1 MAEQPY
7 RVIAIPERE
16 RIRLMVVRGDVR
28 ADHLE
33 DRIRPDR
40 GDERMT
46 GSEALTELETP
57 VGRDLAGEVGEL
69 IRPLIHVLPWQSLR
83 VRHGQRIEIV
93 RGDIA
98 QVAADAIVNAANDHL
113 WMGAGVAGAL
123 KRAGGD
129 EIEREAM
136 AKGPIGVGDAIAT
149 SAGRLP
155 AKWVIHA
162 AAMGQDLR
170 TDAEKIRLAT
180 ASALRVADE
189 IGARSIVFPALGT
202 GVGGFP
208 LEECARIV
216 VDAVR
221 AHLARGSR
229 IERVVFALRGDDA
242 YRAFEE
248 RVG

>member
-33 DRIRPDR
+33 DRICPDR

-113 WMGAGVAGAL
+113 WMGAGVAG
-123 KRAGGD
+123 RAEARGRRRDRARGD
-129 EIEREAM
+129 GE
-136 AKGPIGVGDAIAT
+136 GPIGVGDAIAT

-155 AKWVIHA
+155 AKWV
-162 AAMGQDLR
+162 
-170 TDAEKIRLAT
+170 
-180 ASALRVADE
+180 
-189 IGARSIVFPALGT
+189 
-202 GVGGFP
+202 
-208 LEECARIV
+208 
-216 VDAVR
+216 
-221 AHLARGSR
+221 
-229 IERVVFALRGDDA
+229 
-242 YRAFEE
+242 
-248 RVG
+248 